1 MTSSPAPSDYSD
13 EELRPSRKESRGREL
28 NVYDA
33 VAGNVTLNDRS
44 QSGASRRNDSSSK
57 RQNRASGLHSSR
69 DPRYAPEEVLFRRK
83 GAPVRYE
90 ENDIYWASE
99 HLPDGGR
106 HLPPDSGLLK
116 SIHGYTSNF
125 YDAIALRLG
134 PRCVIGSRTI
144 DERSMDETALLA
156 FGILL
161 EEAGREAMGKRGDL
175 VLTEPLTDSQL
186 PHADERALDTRAV
199 VDQQPVADGD
209 QGATPEKRRRKK
221 KRKIRRDDDV
231 TAAET

>member
-33 VAGNVTLNDRS
+33 VAGNVTLNVRS
-44 QSGASRRNDSSSK
+44 RSGASRRNDSSTK
-57 RQNRASGLHSSR
+57 RQKSSGLHSSR

-83 GAPVRYE
+83 GAPARYE
-90 ENDIYWASE
+90 ENDIYWANE
-99 HLPDGGR
+99 NLPDAGR
-106 HLPPDSGLLK
+106 HLLPDSDLLK

-125 YDAIALRLG
+125 YDVMALRLG

-161 EEAGREAMGKRGDL
+161 EEASREAMGKKGDL
-175 VLTEPLTDSQL
+175 VLTEPLTDPKV
-186 PHADERALDTRAV
+186 PHAHEQALDTPAV
-199 VDQQPVADGD
+199 VDQQPVAGD
-209 QGATPEKRRRKK
+209 APGATPEKRRRKK